1 MTGFV
6 NPLAPKRNLPAR
18 TAEIK
23 GWVRERFRLP
33 DDLVV
38 AVTELACREE
48 GCPDIETVIGIMRP
62 GEKVETLRL
71 HKPIDQIEEDD
82 IAELAAEVDAEVRRP

>member
-1 MTGFV
+1 MNGFV

-23 GWVRERFRLP
+23 AWVRAQFDLP
-33 DDLVV
+33 DEVVV
-38 AVTELACREE
+38 AVTELACRDD

-62 GEKVETLRL
+62 GEKVETYRI
-71 HKPIDQIEEDD
+71 HKPVAEIEANDVS
-82 IAELAAEVDAEVRRP
+82 AALAKFRSSAK

>member
-1 MTGFV
+1 MSGFV

-23 GWVRERFRLP
+23 AWVRVQHDLP
-33 DDLVV
+33 DDVVV

-48 GCPDIETVIGIMRP
+48 GCPDIETVIGIMRS
-62 GEKVETLRL
+62 GEKIETLRI
-71 HKPIDQIEEDD
+71 HKPISKIDRED
-82 IAELAAEVDAEVRRP
+82 LASLTVAPRL